1 MQRITNLGMST
12 NIPYKLGNILYH
24 FDKFLTLY
32 KNYGVGEQLYEFK
45 NHIDEFGLSS
55 LIISVGPDNL
65 LKSVLFEIFEQGQW
79 LEISE
84 SMDYT
89 KSERNML
96 ETFFNGFKN
105 DYENNTEDYQHFFKE
120 MLQENLDDLIIEE
133 DDEITDNILNNIEFF
148 EPIDFD
154 GIENVKIYNFQITN
168 QKLENDECIVG
179 DFSFTDENNSNNFV
193 SGNFNFYQSDNIT
206 NQIIEVEIDDTVYE
220 NLYVDNKDFHI
231 ELNEY
236 IADNVDMDLF
246 DKDTPEFVINDFQI
260 TNQILDTINLHING
274 DFVVTVDGNE
284 INGEFTAW
292 QERSKDIIVT
302 QVEANYFDDGY
313 LDNVYENEYQKY
325 DDFHIELNE
334 YITDNVDM
342 DLFDKD
348 TPEFVINDFQITNQ
362 ILNTINL
369 HINGDFVVTVD
380 GNEINGEFTAWQE
393 RSKDIIVT
401 QVEANYFDD
410 GYLDNVYEN
419 EYQKYDDFHI
429 ELNDFIES
437 NVDTDLW
444 EENDEVTDDEVKEWL
459 RDTIATD
466 YQFDINSPD
475 YLGFLNSA
483 ESNMKYTTEIWDN
496 FDYWDNW
503 CEDNIGLNLNGS
515 TGPEEIIF
523 NEYLPYGNK
532 HKFSLSADWAT
543 NVWLI
548 SGDTLDG
555 YWLVQNDYDDNFDL
569 VHRISNEEENIDT
582 VISTIDNLKDLH
594 NIKDKIAEHS
604 NKRKLDGKT
613 IEESESILN
622 DLISEYQG
630 KTFPNKQVTFYY
642 QYNSWE
648 TSKLISVEK
657 LIAFIEECKNFQ
669 DFGDQVK
676 IVEDFTMKS
685 ISPEYIDFNEFV
697 ISLPANIADSN
708 FENEEDIVY
717 MILPTESHNVK
728 FKLFMGAELWDYI
741 NDNFNK

>member
-260 TNQILDTINLHING
+260 TNQILD
-274 DFVVTVDGNE
+274 
-284 INGEFTAW
+284 
-292 QERSKDIIVT
+292 
-302 QVEANYFDDGY
+302 
-313 LDNVYENEYQKY
+313 
-325 DDFHIELNE
+325 
-334 YITDNVDM
+334 
-342 DLFDKD
+342 
-348 TPEFVINDFQITNQ
+348 
-362 ILNTINL
+362 TINL